1 MKQLNYLLLLL
12 AIGCF
17 ALTSC
22 KKDKKDEPDPNAL
35 IDPADAN
42 ALSAVL
48 IMPAGTQTDNGTT
61 PSPSSNNNAPEVTT
75 LNSALLSSNGSTA
88 ILNFTYAGVNG
99 NLGGCY
105 AQVDGANSYFI
116 LPYSGSSGAAGEL
129 QLPIGI
135 PTNVDA
141 GEFCVVFSVFDAN
154 GLVSNTVIVCVNV
167 LRLGTGALQISL
179 SWDKANDQ
187 DLHVFDPSGEE
198 IDYTNTSSLSGG
210 QLDRDD
216 LDGFGPENIYWLENA
231 PDGTY
236 QVKVD
241 DYAGTGANFYVTV
254 SGPNVSRNF
263 SGTTS
268 NGNTVDVVTFTKSGN
283 SINF

>member
-12 AIGCF
+12 AVGCF
-17 ALTSC
+17 AITSC
-22 KKDKKDEPDPNAL
+22 KKDKNDDPDPNAL

-42 ALSAVL
+42 ALTAVL
-48 IMPAGTQTDNGTT
+48 IMPAGTDRENGALPA
-61 PSPSSNNNAPEVTT
+61 PSGNANAPEVLT
-75 LNSALLSSNGSTA
+75 LNTEVLSSNGSTA
-88 ILNFTYAGVNG
+88 ILNFTYDGVNG

-105 AQVDGANSYFI
+105 AQVDGAGSYFV
-116 LPYSGSSGAAGEL
+116 LPYNGNSGAAGQL

-141 GEFCVVFSVFDAN
+141 GEFCVVFSIYDAN
-154 GLVSNTVIVCVNV
+154 GLVSNTVIVCVTV

-179 SWDKANDQ
+179 SWDKDNDQ
-187 DLHVFDPSGEE
+187 DLHVIDPSGEE
-198 IDYTNTSSLSGG
+198 IDFTNRTSASGG

-216 LDGFGPENIYWLENA
+216 TNGYGPENIYWLENA

-236 QVKVD
+236 QVSVD
-241 DYAGTGANFYVTV
+241 DWSGTGANFYVTV

-263 SGTTS
+263 SGTTV
-268 NGNTVDVVTFTKSGN
+268 NGSEEHVTTFTKSGN
-283 SINF
+283 TISF